1 MLVGI
6 DFMPTARCLQMPLTD
21 LALRNAKPK
30 DKPYKLFDGGGL
42 HLLVNPNGSRI
53 WRLAYRFAG
62 KPKQLSFGPYPTV
75 PLVEA
80 RQKRE
85 ESKRQLLAG
94 EDPSAVR
101 KLEKVAASVSSANT
115 FSAVAEEFIER
126 LKGRGIAEVTLA
138 KKRWLLTDLAG
149 PSLGHRPI
157 AEISPFEIL
166 SVLQQ
171 VERSGRRETARRL
184 RSSIGAVFRF
194 AIATLRAET
203 DPTFPL
209 RDALERPKVRHL
221 SALTDPKALGGLIRA
236 VDEYTGWPTV
246 RSALLFTALTFAR
259 PGEVRGARWGEIDV
273 ERATWSIPAER
284 MKMRRPH
291 VVPLSRQALAVLA
304 DIRPLSGASELIFPS
319 IRSNK
324 KLLSEN
330 AMNSA
335 LRRMGFTQE
344 EMTSHGFRA
353 AASSIL
359 NEKGHSPDVI
369 EAALGHLDSNEV
381 RRAYNR
387 ATYWPERVVLM
398 QVWAD
403 LLDEFRAMKG

>member
-1 MLVGI
+1 
-6 DFMPTARCLQMPLTD
+6 MPLTD

-85 ESKRQLLAG
+85 EAKRQLLAG

-157 AEISPFEIL
+157 AEISAFEIL

-203 DPTFPL
+203 DPTFAL

-236 VDEYTGWPTV
+236 VGEYTGWPTV

-259 PGEVRGARWGEIDV
+259 PGEVRGARWGEVDV

-304 DIRPLSGASELIFPS
+304 DIRPLTGASELIFPS

-335 LRRMGFTQE
+335 LRRMGFTQD

-359 NEKGHSPDVI
+359 NEHGHSPDVI

-403 LLDEFRAMKG
+403 LLDEFRGMNGKRT

>member
-1 MLVGI
+1 M
-6 DFMPTARCLQMPLTD
+6 ALTD
-21 LALRNAKPK
+21 LALRNAKPR
-30 DKPYKLFDGGGL
+30 DNPYKLFDGGGL

-75 PLVEA
+75 TLVAA
-80 RQKRE
+80 RQKRDDA
-85 ESKRQLLAG
+85 KRLLLEG
-94 EDPSAVR
+94 QDPSTAR
-101 KLEKVAASVSSANT
+101 KLERVNAALAAGNT
-115 FSAVAEEFIER
+115 FALLAAEYVER
-126 LKGRGIAEVTLA
+126 LERRGAAAATIA
-138 KKRWLLTDLAG
+138 KNRWLLETLAG
-149 PSLGHRPI
+149 PALGPRPI
-157 AEISPFEIL
+157 GEITPVEVL
-166 SVLQQ
+166 ATLQQ
-171 VERSGRRETARRL
+171 VERSGRRESARRL
-184 RSSIGAVFRF
+184 RAAIGSVFRF
-194 AIATLRAET
+194 AIATLRAEN
-203 DPTFPL
+203 DPTFAL
-209 RDALERPKVRHL
+209 KDALERPKVTHRA
-221 SALTDPKALGGLIRA
+221 ALTDPKKLGGLMRA
-236 VDEYTGWPTV
+236 IDEYDGWPTL

-259 PGEVRGARWGEIDV
+259 PGEVRGARWAEIDV

-304 DIRPLSGASELIFPS
+304 DIRPLTGASELIFPS

-403 LLDEFRAMKG
+403 LLDEFRARKDPPSA

>member
-1 MLVGI
+1 M
-6 DFMPTARCLQMPLTD
+6 ALTD

-30 DKPYKLFDGGGL
+30 EKAYKLFDGGGL
-42 HLLVNPNGSRI
+42 HLVVNPNGSRL

-62 KPKQLSFGPYPTV
+62 KPKQLAFGPYPTV
-75 PLVEA
+75 SLADA

-85 ESKRQLLAG
+85 DAKKLLLDG
-94 EDPSAVR
+94 RDPSAAR
-101 KLEKVAASVSSANT
+101 KLDKINAAISEGNT
-115 FSAVAEEFIER
+115 FENLAAEYMARLAARESAPAT
-126 LKGRGIAEVTLA
+126 IAKV
-138 KKRWLLTDLAG
+138 KWLLEGLAG
-149 PSLGHRPI
+149 PALGKRPI
-157 AEISPFEIL
+157 AEITPVEIL
-166 SVLQQ
+166 ALLQQ
-171 VERSGRRETARRL
+171 VERSGRRESARRL
-184 RSSIGAVFRF
+184 RSTIGSVFRF
-194 AIATLRAET
+194 AIATLRAQS
-203 DPTFPL
+203 DPTSAL
-209 RDALERPKVRHL
+209 RDALERPKVKHRA
-221 SALTDPKALGGLIRA
+221 ALTDPKQLGGLLRA
-236 VDEYTGWPTV
+236 IDEYDGWPTL

-259 PGEVRGARWGEIDV
+259 PGEVRGARWSEIDFDKAV
-273 ERATWSIPAER
+273 WSIPETR

-291 VVPLSRQALAVLA
+291 AVPLSQQAVAVLNE
-304 DIRPLSGASELIFPS
+304 IRPLTGAADLIFPS

-359 NEKGHSPDVI
+359 NERGHSPDVI
-369 EAALGHLDSNEV
+369 EAALGHLDQNEV

-387 ATYWPERVVLM
+387 ATYWPERVALM

-403 LLDEFRAMKG
+403 MLDAFRGIRGGEAKSC

>member
-1 MLVGI
+1 
-6 DFMPTARCLQMPLTD
+6 MPLTD

-194 AIATLRAET
+194 NDVT
-203 DPTFPL
+203 PL
-209 RDALERPKVRHL
+209 RFQCQLQVLEPV
-221 SALTDPKALGGLIRA
+221 LGYAGASRCENSCAIGCRISCQRGRRTVYWLPSRRA
-236 VDEYTGWPTV
+236 GISSPARRWGVMCA
-246 RSALLFTALTFAR
+246 RSA
-259 PGEVRGARWGEIDV
+259 
-273 ERATWSIPAER
+273 
-284 MKMRRPH
+284 
-291 VVPLSRQALAVLA
+291 
-304 DIRPLSGASELIFPS
+304 
-319 IRSNK
+319 
-324 KLLSEN
+324 
-330 AMNSA
+330 
-335 LRRMGFTQE
+335 
-344 EMTSHGFRA
+344 
-353 AASSIL
+353 
-359 NEKGHSPDVI
+359 
-369 EAALGHLDSNEV
+369 
-381 RRAYNR
+381 
-387 ATYWPERVVLM
+387 
-398 QVWAD
+398 
-403 LLDEFRAMKG
+403 

>member
-1 MLVGI
+1 
-6 DFMPTARCLQMPLTD
+6 MPLTD

-126 LKGRGIAEVTLA
+126 LKGRGTAEVTLA

-157 AEISPFEIL
+157 AEISAFEIL

-203 DPTFPL
+203 DPTFAL

-221 SALTDPKALGGLIRA
+221 SALTDAKALGGLMRA

-259 PGEVRGARWGEIDV
+259 PGEVRGARWTEIDFDS
-273 ERATWSIPAER
+273 ATWSIPAER

-291 VVPLSRQALAVLA
+291 VVALSRQALAVLA
-304 DIRPLSGASELIFPS
+304 EIRPLTGASELIFPS

-335 LRRMGFTQE
+335 LRRMGFTQD

-403 LLDEFRAMKG
+403 HLDEFRVMNGKTT

>member
-1 MLVGI
+1 
-6 DFMPTARCLQMPLTD
+6 MPLTD

-30 DKPYKLFDGGGL
+30 EKPYKLFDGGGL

-62 KPKQLSFGPYPTV
+62 KPKQLSFGPYPTIS
-75 PLVEA
+75 LADA
-80 RQKRE
+80 RQKRDDA
-85 ESKRQLLAG
+85 KRQLLDG
-94 EDPSAVR
+94 EDPSAAR
-101 KLEKVAASVSSANT
+101 KLARVAASVSSANT

-138 KKRWLLTDLAG
+138 KKRWLLIDLAG
-149 PSLGHRPI
+149 PSLGHRAI
-157 AEISPFEIL
+157 AEISAFEIL

-184 RSSIGAVFRF
+184 RSSIGAVFRY
-194 AIATLRAET
+194 AIATLRADN
-203 DPTFPL
+203 DPTFAL
-209 RDALERPKVRHL
+209 RDALERPRVRHL
-221 SALTDPKALGGLIRA
+221 SALTDPKALGGLLRA
-236 VDEYTGWPTV
+236 IDEYTGWPTV

-259 PGEVRGARWGEIDV
+259 PGEVRGARWSEFDFDKV
-273 ERATWSIPAER
+273 VWSIPAER

-291 VVPLSRQALAVLA
+291 MVPLSRQALAVLA
-304 DIRPLSGASELIFPS
+304 DIRRFTGAAELVFPS

-335 LRRMGFTQE
+335 LRRMGFTQD

-369 EAALGHLDSNEV
+369 EAALGHLEQNEV

-387 ATYWPERVVLM
+387 ATYWPERVALM

-403 LLDEFRAMKG
+403 LLDDFRAIRGNEPAGDMKITY

>member
-1 MLVGI
+1 M
-6 DFMPTARCLQMPLTD
+6 ALTD
-21 LALRNAKPK
+21 LALRNAKPR
-30 DKPYKLFDGGGL
+30 DNPYKLFDGGGL

-75 PLVEA
+75 TLVAA
-80 RQKRE
+80 RQKRDE
-85 ESKRQLLAG
+85 AKRLLLEG
-94 EDPSAVR
+94 QDPSTVR
-101 KLEKVAASVSSANT
+101 KLERVNAAIAAGNT
-115 FSAVAEEFIER
+115 FALLAAEYVER
-126 LKGRGIAEVTLA
+126 LERRGAAAATIA
-138 KKRWLLTDLAG
+138 KNRWLLETLAG
-149 PSLGHRPI
+149 PALGPRPI
-157 AEISPFEIL
+157 GEITPVEVL
-166 SVLQQ
+166 ATLQQ
-171 VERSGRRETARRL
+171 VERSGRRESARRL
-184 RSSIGAVFRF
+184 RAAIGSVFRF
-194 AIATLRAET
+194 AIATLRAEN
-203 DPTFPL
+203 DPTFAL
-209 RDALERPKVRHL
+209 KDALERPKVTHRA
-221 SALTDPKALGGLIRA
+221 ALTDPKKLGGLMRA
-236 VDEYTGWPTV
+236 IDEYDGWPTL

-259 PGEVRGARWGEIDV
+259 PGEVRGARWAEIDL

-291 VVPLSRQALAVLA
+291 VVPLCRQALVVLA
-304 DIRPLSGASELIFPS
+304 DIRPLTGASDLIFPS

-335 LRRMGFTQE
+335 LRRMGFTQD

-369 EAALGHLDSNEV
+369 EAALGHLDHNEV

-403 LLDEFRAMKG
+403 LLDESRRMKG

>member
-1 MLVGI
+1 
-6 DFMPTARCLQMPLTD
+6 MPLTD

-85 ESKRQLLAG
+85 EAKRQLLAG

-157 AEISPFEIL
+157 AEISAFEIL

-194 AIATLRAET
+194 AIATLRAVT
-203 DPTFPL
+203 DPTFAL

-259 PGEVRGARWGEIDV
+259 PGEVRGARWGEVDV
-273 ERATWSIPAER
+273 ERAIWSIPAER

-304 DIRPLSGASELIFPS
+304 DIRPLTGASELIFPS

-344 EMTSHGFRA
+344 EMTSPR
-353 AASSIL
+353 
-359 NEKGHSPDVI
+359 
-369 EAALGHLDSNEV
+369 
-381 RRAYNR
+381 
-387 ATYWPERVVLM
+387 
-398 QVWAD
+398 
-403 LLDEFRAMKG
+403 